1 MAQFRNTICCQKGFL
16 PKTAPQKLIL
26 RRLTHFSAM
35 AQSHNTICCQK
46 GFLPKNAPQKL
57 ILRRLTHFSVMA
69 QSRNTICY
77 QKGFLP
83 KNAPQKLILRR
94 LTHFSAMAQS
104 HNTICCQKGL
114 DATLGKKNPT
124 MDSTK
129 AYSHCRIFLLAAA
142 GMPLFTTNYFL
153 LVWPLPMQTQSR
165 STPGCRRSKYHP

>member
-1 MAQFRNTICCQKGFL
+1 MAQSRNAICCQKGL
-16 PKTAPQKLIL
+16 LSKRATKLIL

-35 AQSHNTICCQK
+35 AQSRNTICC
-46 GFLPKNAPQKL
+46 
-57 ILRRLTHFSVMA
+57 
-69 QSRNTICY
+69 

-142 GMPLFTTNYFL
+142 GIPLFTTNYFL
-153 LVWPLPMQTQSR
+153 RVWPLPMQTQNR
-165 STPGCRRSKYHP
+165 SAPGCRHSKSPPWCPPTTCSQCECIRFSHQSPLRSSYRGY

>member
-1 MAQFRNTICCQKGFL
+1 MGSSMAKSHNTICYQKGFL
-16 PKTAPQKLIL
+16 PKNAPQKLIL

-35 AQSHNTICCQK
+35 AQSHNTICC
-46 GFLPKNAPQKL
+46 
-57 ILRRLTHFSVMA
+57 
-69 QSRNTICY
+69 

-129 AYSHCRIFLLAAA
+129 AYSHCRIFLLAEIDA
-142 GMPLFTTNYFL
+142 PL
-153 LVWPLPMQTQSR
+153 SR
-165 STPGCRRSKYHP
+165 QN